1 MPELHPPSS
10 GAPAAFSQDDEL
22 YLLGRVAAGDRDA
35 FADLFDRHAPTVLG
49 LLTRLLRDR
58 GRAEEVLQETFLQV
72 WQQAGRY
79 RSELARPRSWILM
92 MARSRALDG
101 IRARQSRE
109 RREEVVERW
118 EGARVETPVGTKDLE
133 AAEHRRKVAAALA
146 LLPTEQRQCI
156 ELAFYDGLTH
166 TEIAQRIAAPLG
178 TVKSRILL
186 GMGKLR
192 HALGSYP
199 T

>member
-1 MPELHPPSS
+1 MPEQLPPDGS
-10 GAPAAFSQDDEL
+10 AARAFEQTEEVF
-22 YLLGRVAAGDRDA
+22 LLGRIAAGDREA
-35 FADLFDRHAPTVLG
+35 FAQLFDQEAPTVLG

-79 RSELARPRSWILM
+79 RQELARPRSWILM

-109 RREEVVERW
+109 RREETVEQW
-118 EGARVETPVGTKDLE
+118 QGARVEEPVGTAGLE
-133 AAEHRRKVAAALA
+133 EDEHRRRVAAALA
-146 LLPTEQRQCI
+146 GLPAEQRQCI
-156 ELAFYDGLTH
+156 ELAFFDGLTH
-166 TEIAQRIAAPLG
+166 SEIAQRLAAPLG

-186 GMGKLR
+186 GMNKLR
-192 HALGSYP
+192 HTLDAYS